1 MTSGLSMISWPEAFK
16 SHSYHPMALLQ
27 KVWTILRLSIIR
39 HLCMHKKQKL
49 HILPV
54 YEIALADAFFKIT
67 PQYFLNV
74 LIERQKVSLEP
85 QKSSHKRSKKIIKIT
100 LSQRTNLIET
110 IYCTAML
117 EAK

>member
-16 SHSYHPMALLQ
+16 SHSYHRMALLQ
-27 KVWTILRLSIIR
+27 KVWTILGLSIIR
-39 HLCMHKKQKL
+39 HLSMHKKQKL

-85 QKSSHKRSKKIIKIT
+85 QKSSHKRSKENNQNRIVT
-100 LSQRTNLIET
+100 VHQFN
-110 IYCTAML
+110 
-117 EAK
+117 

>member
-1 MTSGLSMISWPEAFK
+1 
-16 SHSYHPMALLQ
+16 
-27 KVWTILRLSIIR
+27 
-39 HLCMHKKQKL
+39 MHKKQKL

-85 QKSSHKRSKKIIKIT
+85 QKSSHKRSKENNQNHIVTVHQFNWNDVLYRNARSKVIFALAQNK
-100 LSQRTNLIET
+100 
-110 IYCTAML
+110 
-117 EAK
+117 